1 MKATCFCKHSQA
13 CKLSEAKHDSIYSQ
27 TCEVLS
33 YLNIQKINM
42 MKKNLLI
49 LIILLFCSIAGF
61 SQNISNK
68 HLAGH
73 VSDKATKEL
82 IPFANIVIKRTPTG
96 TTVDA
101 TGTDSKGHYFLKY
114 LPVGKFTVLVSA
126 LGYKRIEKE
135 MDLTSVDT
143 KEANFE
149 LVADTTNLK
158 EVIISARRREAERM
172 GELSVAI
179 QPTTIITPEN
189 MYMKNANNFTQAIAF
204 EPGVCV
210 LTGCSSCGFKQ
221 IQIDGLG
228 ATQTTMLIDGLPLYT
243 SVTNFYG
250 VDALTTAGITSIDIA
265 RGPGSSLLAPGA
277 MGGSIDVRFQ
287 DPTKNSVVSDGAAGN
302 DMYTRLSIVTTAV
315 NDSSK
320 LGVIVAAHYF
330 LNGPWDANGTG
341 MSQSPYML
349 DESAMVRVNGWAGA
363 KDELAWNLRYS
374 HSNNEVF
381 GASTTTNHQ
390 GATIGPPDS
399 LATQMFVGGNVN
411 NKFIGNPIDI
421 LEWIQTKRDEGAGAL
436 TLHASNASFLQLRGG
451 YASQSQNSMYEGG
464 ADYANI
470 DHTLVTDLRW
480 QNHTGAHTI
489 SVGGDFNSE
498 NMTSQSKYYYQEL
511 GIIPDSYR
519 SAYGGAYLQ
528 DVLNFGHERDLSIA
542 VRADQIYIDW
552 IDKPNST
559 INNFIVA
566 PRASLRWEFNE
577 DLTGRLSAGLGWR
590 SPLTFF
596 ELDHGLLNDGFDIGV
611 TELEKG
617 ICSGGSLSW
626 KPGLWTFT
634 GSMYATWVTGLEYV
648 GSNPNPQIQRPLL
661 LSDSTE
667 MFFLDMDFEAD
678 RVVNQWLELGVGIAH
693 QDIPNS
699 FKAVELVAAQETE
712 ANGRISITTK
722 RITFSSD
729 VQWIASRNLL
739 PYGYGGQYNQFVNGV
754 ASDPKLTTAPSYFVI
769 NAKAV
774 YHLKSNWEIYV
785 GAENLLN
792 YTQAGSAHDE
802 PHYFDQYGN
811 FNTSHIWG
819 PLRGRQMYAGIRLRI

>member
-1 MKATCFCKHSQA
+1 M
-13 CKLSEAKHDSIYSQ
+13 
-27 TCEVLS
+27 
-33 YLNIQKINM
+33 N
-42 MKKNLLI
+42 KNLFVLV
-49 LIILLFCSIAGF
+49 ILLFCSIAGF
-61 SQNISNK
+61 SQNKSNK
-68 HLAGH
+68 HLSGY

-82 IPFANIVIKRTPTG
+82 IPYANIVIKGTPTG

-101 TGTDSKGHYFLKY
+101 TETDSKGHYFSKY

-126 LGYKRIEKE
+126 FGYKNIEKE

-143 KEANFE
+143 KEVNFE
-149 LVADTTNLK
+149 LMEDTTNLK
-158 EVIISARRREAERM
+158 EVIISGRRREAERM
-172 GELSVAI
+172 GQLSAAI
-179 QPTTIITPEN
+179 QPTTVITPEN
-189 MYMKNANNFTQAIAF
+189 MFMKNANNFTQAVAF

-221 IQIDGLG
+221 IQINGLG
-228 ATQTTMLIDGLPLYT
+228 ATQTTTLIDGLPLYT
-243 SVTNFYG
+243 NVTNFYG
-250 VDALTTAGITSIDIA
+250 VDALTTSGTTSIDIA

-277 MGGSIDVRFQ
+277 IGGSIDVRFK
-287 DPTKNSVVSDGAAGN
+287 DPTQNSVVVDGAAGN
-302 DMYTRLSIVTTAV
+302 NKYSRISVVTTAV
-315 NDSSK
+315 VDNGK
-320 LGVIVAAHYF
+320 LGVIVAAHHF

-349 DESAMVRVNGWAGA
+349 DESVMARVNGLAGA
-363 KDELAWNLRYS
+363 KDKLAWNLRYS

-399 LATQMFVGGNVN
+399 LVTQMFEGGNVN
-411 NKFIGNPIDI
+411 KKFIGNPIDI
-421 LEWIQTKRDEGAGAL
+421 IEWIQTKRDEGSASL
-436 TLHASNASFLQLRGG
+436 TLHTSNASFLQFRGG

-480 QNHTGAHTI
+480 QTQIRAHTI
-489 SVGGDFNSE
+489 TVGGNFNSE
-498 NMTSQSKYYYQEL
+498 NMTSQSVYYYQQL
-511 GIIPDSYR
+511 GITPDSYKT
-519 SAYGGAYLQ
+519 AYGGAYLQ
-528 DVLNFGHERDLSIA
+528 DVLSFGHERDLSLA
-542 VRADQIYIDW
+542 VRADQIHINW

-566 PRASLRWEFNE
+566 PRASFRWRFID
-577 DLTGRLSAGLGWR
+577 DLTLRLSAGLGWR
-590 SPLTFF
+590 APLTFF

-617 ICSGGSLSW
+617 IGSGGSLSW

-648 GSNPNPQIQRPLL
+648 GSNPNPEIQRPIL
-661 LSDSTE
+661 LSDSTK

-678 RVVNQWLELGVGIAH
+678 RIVNKWLEIGIGIAH
-693 QDIPNS
+693 QNIPNS
-699 FKAVELVAAQETE
+699 YKAVELVAAQETE
-712 ANGRISITTK
+712 ANGRISITAK
-722 RITFSSD
+722 HFTFSSD

-739 PYGYGGQYNQFVNGV
+739 PYGYDGHYNQFVNDV

-774 YHLKSNWEIYV
+774 YYLKSNWQIYAGV
-785 GAENLLN
+785 ENLLN

-819 PLRGRQMYAGIRLRI
+819 PLRGRQMYVGIRLTI